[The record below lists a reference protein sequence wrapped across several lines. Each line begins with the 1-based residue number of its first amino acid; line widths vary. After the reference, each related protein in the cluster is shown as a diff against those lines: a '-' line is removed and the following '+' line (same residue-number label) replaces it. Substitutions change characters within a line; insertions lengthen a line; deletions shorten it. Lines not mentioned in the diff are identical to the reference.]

1 MTRRFTAYPSNYIKA
16 DTEYE
21 PGGET
26 FDGYMGA
33 TGWKGKNL
41 DFSRDIKDIA
51 KIIRSQFK
59 KKFPGYKISARI
71 SRFSGG
77 QSLDVVVWMHTS
89 DLMSKEDYIQMYVN
103 NPMEFADYNGRMG
116 YIDEIG
122 HYHWVDAYQFFN
134 NKSDDELYQF
144 FSAQYDNTIKEY
156 SEGSNTYPTIH
167 YTSAESAP
175 IPLINSEPLDYL
187 RSLIDSFNYDNS
199 NSMVDYFDVNFY
211 DSLEYKYD

>member
-1 MTRRFTAYPSNYIKA
+1 MKRYIKF

-21 PGGET
+21 AGGET

-41 DFSRDIKDIA
+41 DFHRDIKDIA
-51 KIIRSQFK
+51 KIIRTQFK

-89 DLMSKEDYIQMYVN
+89 DLISKNEFVTMYVANPWKYAGNQQMMGYYDENGKYQWTYDIDSFFDGMSKEDLS
-103 NPMEFADYNGRMG
+103 
-116 YIDEIG
+116 
-122 HYHWVDAYQFFN
+122 QFF
-134 NKSDDELYQF
+134 
-144 FSAQYDNTIKEY
+144 ATQYDKIIEKY
-156 SEGSNTYPTIH
+156 SGGSNTYPTIS
-167 YTSAESAP
+167 YRSAEFAP
-175 IPLINSEPLDYL
+175 IPLANSDPLDYL
-187 RSLIDSFNYDNS
+187 RGLIDSFNYDNS

-211 DSLEYKYD
+211 DSLDYKYD

>member
-1 MTRRFTAYPSNYIKA
+1 MTRKFTAYPSRYIKA
-16 DTEYE
+16 NTEYE

-77 QSLDVVVWMHTS
+77 QALDVTVWMHTS
-89 DLMSKEDYIQMYVN
+89 DLMSKEDFIQQSMADPYRLASNSGMIGYV
-103 NPMEFADYNGRMG
+103 DSNGR
-116 YIDEIG
+116 YQ
-122 HYHWVDAYQFFN
+122 WVDAYTLFN
-134 NKSDDELYQF
+134 NMGEDEMYQF
-144 FSAQYDNTIKEY
+144 FADQYDADIAKY
-156 SEGSNTYPTIH
+156 SGGDASYPTIH
-167 YTSAESAP
+167 YTSAESAL
-175 IPLINSEPLDYL
+175 IPLVNSDPLDYL
-187 RSLIDSFNYDNS
+187 RGLIDSFNYDNS
-199 NSMVDYFDVNFY
+199 NGMVDYFDVNFY
-211 DSLEYKYD
+211 DHLEYKYD